1 MKPTKNLKEE
11 LETIEECLKIYL
23 MLWELQIYN
32 TYENLGCGVLAK
44 EMLQEKKERVNK
56 ALSEIKNAMG
66 DR

>member
-32 TYENLGCGVLAK
+32 TYENLGCGAWAK

>member
-32 TYENLGCGVLAK
+32 TYENLDCGALAK